1 MVFITDMVGMTAD
14 ERDMLAVAD
23 TVELV
28 AFVVTVDVV
37 APTAE
42 IDGVA
47 ATVDVIVI
55 KNLLTDVTASCV
67 PL

>member
-1 MVFITDMVGMTAD
+1 MS
-14 ERDMLAVAD
+14 AVAD

-28 AFVVTVDVV
+28 ASVVTMDVV
-37 APTAE
+37 APATE

-55 KNLLTDVTASCV
+55 ENLLTDVTASCV